1 VAQIV
6 IYGMNY
12 APEFAGVGRY
22 TGEIGDHLSQIG
34 HEVTVIT
41 TPPHYPGWKAIPPHR
56 NRGYSVELNNRVR
69 ILRCPL
75 LLRERMQGIW
85 RLLAPL
91 SFAVFSAP
99 VAFWQ
104 IVRRRPRTVL
114 CVEPTLLVAP
124 VALLAASI
132 VGAATVLH
140 VQDLEVDAAF
150 GVGHLRGAWWMRRIA
165 YGFERAML
173 RRFRR
178 VVTISNRMAERL
190 VAKGVDRER
199 ISVVRNW
206 VDLERV
212 QPIEG
217 LSSFR
222 AELGIGPKEF
232 VVLYSG
238 ALGAK
243 QGLDHLVA
251 AIREVNA
258 QSNIRFVIAGEGPAK
273 AMLAAEFGEVA
284 NVQLLP
290 FQPQERLSDFLGLAD
305 LHVLPQQSGAAD
317 LVLPS
322 KMGGMLA
329 SGRRIVVTAAV
340 GTELAL
346 FLDGAAIVV
355 APDDPSA
362 LADAI
367 LRSAADESFGQ
378 DASGRG
384 RQLAQLLSKVE
395 ALRSIEAAILGTEE
409 SARARAMI
417 VRVAAVP
424 P

>member
-1 VAQIV
+1 
-6 IYGMNY
+6 
-12 APEFAGVGRY
+12 
-22 TGEIGDHLSQIG
+22 
-34 HEVTVIT
+34 
-41 TPPHYPGWKAIPPHR
+41 
-56 NRGYSVELNNRVR
+56 
-69 ILRCPL
+69 
-75 LLRERMQGIW
+75 MQGIW

>member
-1 VAQIV
+1 MAKIV

-34 HEVTVIT
+34 HDVTVIT
-41 TPPHYPGWKAIPPHR
+41 TPPHYPGWKAIPPYR
-56 NRGYSVELNNRVR
+56 NRGYSVELKNRVR

-75 LLRERMQGIW
+75 LLRERMHGIW
-85 RLLAPL
+85 RVLAPL
-91 SFAVFSAP
+91 SFAVASAP

-104 IVRRRPRTVL
+104 IVGRRPRTVL

-132 VGAATVLH
+132 VGATTVLH
-140 VQDLEVDAAF
+140 VHDLEVDAAF
-150 GVGHLRGAWWMRRIA
+150 GVGHLGGARWIRMIA

-178 VVTISNRMAERL
+178 VVTISNKMAERL
-190 VAKGVDRER
+190 VAKGVDRGR

-206 VDLERV
+206 VDLECVR
-212 QPIEG
+212 PLEG
-217 LSSFR
+217 ISPFR
-222 AELGIGPKEF
+222 AELGIGPEDF

-243 QGLDHLVA
+243 QGLDHLMA
-251 AIREVNA
+251 AILEVNA
-258 QSNIRFVIAGEGPAK
+258 QSNIQFVIAGEGPAK
-273 AMLAAEFGEVA
+273 AKLAAELGEVA
-284 NVQLLP
+284 NVRLLP
-290 FQPQERLSDFLGLAD
+290 FQPEERLSDFLGLAD

-329 SGRRIVVTAAV
+329 SGRRIVVTAAI

-355 APDDPSA
+355 APDDPGA

-367 LRSAADESFGQ
+367 LRSAADESFGPLI
-378 DASGRG
+378 SGRG

-395 ALRSIEAAILGTEE
+395 ALRSIEVAILGTEE
-409 SARARAMI
+409 SARGEAI
-417 VRVAAVP
+417 VVRVAAAP

>member
-1 VAQIV
+1 MAQIV